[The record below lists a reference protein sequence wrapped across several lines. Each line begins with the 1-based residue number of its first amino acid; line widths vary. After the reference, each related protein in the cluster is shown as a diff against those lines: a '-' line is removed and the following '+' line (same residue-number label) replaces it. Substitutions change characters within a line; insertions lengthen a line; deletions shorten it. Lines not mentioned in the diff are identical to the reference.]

1 MKNRTLPAPHLISVT
16 ETAARFINLRAP
28 AFLVY
33 SYVIGL
39 CFFYSIVMV
48 HVPMA
53 IDTDAIHDDA
63 LFLSLGRFLSEGHW
77 LGPFNQFTLAKGP
90 GYPAFLAL
98 NNWLGIPVSLGHTLF
113 HSFAVTFF
121 VATCQRFIRSHLIS
135 AIFLA
140 LLLWQP
146 FPMTFWTLR
155 REEIYY
161 GQTLLVVGTMML
173 VLFCPAQSRRSYL
186 YAALAGVF
194 LGWFWLTREEGAWII
209 PGLGL
214 MVLLATLHIIHNY
227 GTALQDLREPLTK
240 LAVALLIVI
249 ATFGAVQVAFSSA
262 NWFVYGK
269 FVGVDLKER
278 NFERAMGAI
287 NSVRSGGTK
296 PFTSITHAAEQRV
309 NAVSPAFASLA
320 AYFDGPGK
328 AWEVFACTIIPGTC
342 GEIGGGWF
350 LWALRDAAWTTGHYS
365 SPQEASAFFGR
376 IADEISAA
384 CASGELECKPQLI
397 AEMPPINR
405 PDVIRRLLLRSV
417 DAFHLLVMS
426 NPPLQ
431 LNMSGGTE
439 SNMATA
445 LRFLNY
451 PLHTRSAESSALHN
465 YTLLGWYYKAKDAR
479 ITAEIRT
486 PTGTLIDSQFE
497 WLRSPDI
504 QQGFQDLEAGNQRFM
519 LSVYCN
525 DDCVLQF
532 QTPEGETIRST
543 FAELRKPPIDFHL
556 GKGRV
561 HIDITNFQ
569 PIPEYTPSRFDR
581 LCGYIRNDVLTSYNW
596 VFRPILAIGLIA
608 FLVSALIFWK
618 RAIWNICFVMALV
631 CWELAC
637 GLTTLILLIDST
649 SFPALRPSYL
659 APTYFM
665 LVSGAVLS
673 IAAWFQLA
681 QSNHRALPDTGVVQS
696 KD

>member
-1 MKNRTLPAPHLISVT
+1 MISIT
-16 ETAARFINLRAP
+16 ETAARLINLRAP

-39 CFFYSIVMV
+39 CLFYLIVMV
-48 HVPMA
+48 HVPMT
-53 IDTDAIHDDA
+53 IYTGAIHDDA
-63 LFLSLGRFLSEGHW
+63 LFLSLGQFLSEGHW
-77 LGPFNQFTLAKGP
+77 LGPFSQFTLMKGP

-98 NNWLGIPVSLGHTLF
+98 NNWLGIPISLGHALF
-113 HSFAVTFF
+113 HCFAVTFF

-146 FPMTFWTLR
+146 LPMTVWMLR
-155 REEIYY
+155 VFREEIYY
-161 GQTLLVVGTMML
+161 GQTLLVIGTMMR

-186 YAALAGVF
+186 YAALAGAF
-194 LGWFWLTREEGAWII
+194 LGWFWLTREEGAWVI

-214 MVLLATLHIIHNY
+214 MVLLATLHIVHNY
-227 GTALQDLREPLTK
+227 WTALQDPREPLTK

-278 NFERAMGAI
+278 NFKRAMGAI

-296 PFTSITHAAEQRV
+296 PFISITHAAEQRV

-328 AWEVFACTIIPGTC
+328 AWEVFGCTMIPGTC
-342 GEIGGGWF
+342 GEIGAGWF

-384 CASGELECKPQLI
+384 CANGELECKPQLI

-439 SNMATA
+439 SNLATA

-451 PLHTRSAESSALHN
+451 PLHTRSAESSALRQLHAFR
-465 YTLLGWYYKAKDAR
+465 L
-479 ITAEIRT
+479 
-486 PTGTLIDSQFE
+486 
-497 WLRSPDI
+497 
-504 QQGFQDLEAGNQRFM
+504 
-519 LSVYCN
+519 
-525 DDCVLQF
+525 VL
-532 QTPEGETIRST
+532 
-543 FAELRKPPIDFHL
+543 
-556 GKGRV
+556 
-561 HIDITNFQ
+561 
-569 PIPEYTPSRFDR
+569 
-581 LCGYIRNDVLTSYNW
+581 
-596 VFRPILAIGLIA
+596 
-608 FLVSALIFWK
+608 
-618 RAIWNICFVMALV
+618 
-631 CWELAC
+631 
-637 GLTTLILLIDST
+637 
-649 SFPALRPSYL
+649 
-659 APTYFM
+659 
-665 LVSGAVLS
+665 
-673 IAAWFQLA
+673 
-681 QSNHRALPDTGVVQS
+681 
-696 KD
+696 